1 MTATTFHWDQEVE
14 IRDRAT
20 LASARHISTPTEGMY
35 MPYFQWSAAM
45 CSASVA
51 KGRTCLTWE
60 SYAKKRSVTISFL
73 ARGWGEYGRKR
84 LQELEEI
91 SQEVQKLGGR
101 FLVFIEGTPEEA
113 QALQT
118 DYNLSFDWVA
128 DPHLAYVAELGLH
141 QPEHDPADWMTGI
154 ESGAWI
160 PAWFVAT
167 YYGKIKLAVTDPLFE
182 KTVSPVAVAAAVW
195 QASAYQTTAA

>member
-14 IRDRAT
+14 IRDQAT
-20 LASARHISTPTEGMY
+20 LAAARHISTPTEGMY

-45 CSASVA
+45 CSSSVA
-51 KGRTCLTWE
+51 KGRRCLTWE
-60 SYAKKRSVTISFL
+60 SYAKKRPVVISFL

-84 LQELEEI
+84 LQELEQI
-91 SQEVQKLGGR
+91 CQEVQKLGGR

-113 QALQT
+113 KLLQ
-118 DYNLSFDWVA
+118 YEHQLSFDWIA
-128 DPHLAYVAELGLH
+128 DPNLEYVSELGL
-141 QPEHDPADWMTGI
+141 QQTDQDPADWMTGI

-167 YYGKIKLAVTDPLFE
+167 YYGKIKLAETDPLFE
-182 KTVSPVAVAAAVW
+182 KSVSPVAIAAAVW
-195 QASAYQTTAA
+195 KAADYQTTAA